1 MHEAKDFLAPLTFSY
16 DLKPYDVWAQSII
29 IQQLIVIIVTQE
41 NEKEEEEKKPE
52 ELIKSLR
59 ARCTRLVG
67 TYFLG
72 GFVVVVFVAFD

>member
-1 MHEAKDFLAPLTFSY
+1 M
-16 DLKPYDVWAQSII
+16 
-29 IQQLIVIIVTQE
+29 IIVKQE